1 MDGVV
6 NVYKEAGMT
15 SFDVVFHCRCIF
27 STRKVGHTGTLD
39 PMAVGVLP
47 VCIGKGTKLVEYLT
61 ADEKEYI
68 ATLRLGLETDTQDST
83 GKVLHSSDAPVSQ
96 VQVQEALQQFVGDI
110 QQVPPMYSALKVDG
124 KKLVDLARRGVEVER
139 QPRPVVIHEIEI
151 LEAREQQRE
160 YVIRVHCGKGTYIRT
175 LCHDVGQVLG
185 VGGVMA
191 SLERTRS
198 GVFDRST
205 AVTLDTLRDAVQ
217 QGNLEQYLL
226 SLDFPFQHDERLTV
240 DGVQERLVRNGVA
253 LMLSRT
259 RVKPGSGRV
268 AVYSKAGQLLIVGQK
283 DWKKDSLRLE
293 KSFF

>member
-15 SFDVVFHCRCIF
+15 SFDVVFHCRRIF
-27 STRKVGHTGTLD
+27 GTRKVGHTGTLD

-68 ATLRLGLETDTQDST
+68 ATLKLGLETDTQDST
-83 GKVLHSSDAPVSQ
+83 GKVLHSSDALVSQ
-96 VQVQEALQQFVGDI
+96 AQVKAALGQFVGSI

-139 QPRPVVIHEIEI
+139 QPRPVVIHEIEV
-151 LEAREQQRE
+151 LEAREAQRE

-205 AVTLDTLRDAVQ
+205 AVTLDTLRQAAG
-217 QGNLEQYLL
+217 QGRLEQHVLP
-226 SLDFPFQHDERLTV
+226 LDFPFQKDERLTV

-259 RVKPGSGRV
+259 RAKPGSGRV
-268 AVYSKAGQLLIVGQK
+268 AVYNKAGALLIVGQK
-283 DWKKDSLRLE
+283 DWQQDTLRLE